1 MEIQGDKLEWLNR
14 TEPEVLLDK
23 NVDLQEKDKLSS
35 CLQSLN
41 MRWNKVCISSALGT

>member
-1 MEIQGDKLEWLNR
+1 MEVLGDKLEWLNR

-23 NVDLQEKDKLSS
+23 NVNLQEKNKLSD

-41 MRWNKVCISSALGT
+41 TRWNKVSISSALGT